1 MERPDFERI
10 VREEFARIPSH
21 IRQRLENVDF
31 VLEDEATSA
40 QRSSHGMRRGDELLG
55 LYEGVPLSE
64 RKSGY
69 FGVLPD
75 KISLFQGPLERCAGR
90 DAEDLRKTVYDTLLH
105 EIGHHF
111 GFCEKDVR
119 SLERK
124 RARRKGSARGD

>member
-1 MERPDFERI
+1 MERPDFERM
-10 VREEFARIPSH
+10 VAEEFAKIPSG
-21 IRQRLENVDF
+21 IREKLENVDF
-31 VLEDEATSA
+31 VLEDEATPG

-55 LYEGVPLSE
+55 LYEGIPLSE
-64 RKSGY
+64 RKTGY

-75 KISLFQGPLERCAGR
+75 KISLFKGPLERSSER
-90 DAEDLRKTVYDTLLH
+90 DAEDVRKMVYDTLLH

-124 RARRKGSARGD
+124 RARRGPKDGK